1 MCPYEREGEGTK
13 RQGRNKMYAAKKHHR
28 RSVRLRGY
36 DYSQPGEY
44 FVTLCVEDMKTLF
57 GRVLD
62 GRMELN
68 ALGEIADQE
77 WRQSSTIR
85 HELELDDWVV
95 MPNHLHGIVRIVAPA
110 GPLVG
115 TQSQSPSPK
124 AIVGAQGIVP
134 LRPLGNATKAPLGLA
149 RLPKPGVGAQGLAPL
164 RPLSRIPPR
173 RPRSLATFVGGF
185 KSAVKI
191 RINELRG
198 TPRAPVWQENYHEH
212 IIRNPHELEIL
223 RDYIRHNPL
232 RWACD
237 RYNPERG
244 VLVQDVNRYLKEWN

>member
-1 MCPYEREGEGTK
+1 
-13 RQGRNKMYAAKKHHR
+13 MYDATKHHR

-36 DYSQPGEY
+36 DYSQPGES
-44 FVTLCVEDMKTLF
+44 FVTLCSDQMKALF
-57 GRVLD
+57 GRVVN

-85 HELELDDWVV
+85 RELELDDWVV
-95 MPNHLHGIVRIVAPA
+95 MPNHVHGIVRIVGRA
-110 GPLVG
+110 GSL
-115 TQSQSPSPK
+115 
-124 AIVGAQGIVP
+124 AGAQGP
-134 LRPLGNATKAPLGLA
+134 SLLTKSN
-149 RLPKPGVGAQGLAPL
+149 VGAQGLVPL
-164 RPLSRIPPR
+164 RASPRIPPR
-173 RPRSLATFVGGF
+173 RPRSLASFVGGF

-223 RDYIRHNPL
+223 PYYVRHNPV

-244 VLVQDVNRYLKEWN
+244 VLVQDVDGDLKECN

>member
-1 MCPYEREGEGTK
+1 
-13 RQGRNKMYAAKKHHR
+13 
-28 RSVRLRGY
+28 
-36 DYSQPGEY
+36 
-44 FVTLCVEDMKTLF
+44 
-57 GRVLD
+57 
-62 GRMELN
+62 MELN

-244 VLVQDVNRYLKEWN
+244 VLVQDVEQVPEGMELGARGLVTLPELVVGTRGSVTLPKLVVGAQALVPLRSWVTAADDRRGWLEIVP